1 MQKLNRRFMLIPTFF
16 GLLILILPA
25 CSANVENAP
34 PPNPTGFATLE
45 GTVFVVTTDVI
56 NSTWN
61 GSGWS
66 ISDLPLDTN
75 IQTIPLDCT
84 LYPHAEVHNQWIGGC
99 IGEILVPR
107 NGAEHI
113 SVMVSNQDGSMTV
126 YQLAPQPSDT
136 IP

>member
-1 MQKLNRRFMLIPTFF
+1 MQLMNPRILLMHALI
-16 GLLILILPA
+16 GLSTLILPA
-25 CSANVENAP
+25 CSSNVESFP
-34 PPNPTGFATLE
+34 PPNPTGFATFE

-56 NSTWN
+56 NNNWN

-66 ISDLPLDTN
+66 ISNLPLDTN

-84 LYPHAEVHNQWIGGC
+84 LYPHAAVHNQWIGGC

-126 YQLAPQPSDT
+126 YQVAPQPSAT